1 VSTGAP
7 ALARATSVRPPRE
20 AYGRILLLA
29 GLVVPASLIAILAL
43 LIKGSALSIGTFG
56 PGFVVAREWDPVHLH
71 FGALT
76 FIYGTFVSSIIGL
89 LLALPIGIAVA
100 VFLAE
105 PGLGWLKGPIG
116 IGVEMLAAIPSVVYG
131 LWALFVM
138 APWVYLHISSPASE
152 RLGRFPV
159 FAPDAQQA
167 SMLAGALVLTI
178 MILPSLAAVSRDVI
192 RAVPREMRE
201 ASYALGTTWWETTWR
216 IVLPAA
222 RAGIFGAV
230 ILAFGRAVGETIA
243 VTMVIGNRPS
253 ITASVVQPAYTMASV
268 IANEFTEATVP
279 LHISSLIEIGLLL
292 ILITL
297 ALNLGALL
305 LIRSVKRL

>member
-1 VSTGAP
+1 MIGARPLRRAP
-7 ALARATSVRPPRE
+7 ARRRGDR
-20 AYGRILLLA
+20 YGALLLVV
-29 GLVVPASLIAILAL
+29 GMVVPAALVAIVVLLARDSLPSLQR
-43 LIKGSALSIGTFG
+43 FG
-56 PGFVVAREWDPVHLH
+56 LGFVAGRTWDPVHLQ
-71 FGALT
+71 FGALP
-76 FIYGTFVSSIIGL
+76 FIFGTFMSSILAL
-89 LLALPIGIAVA
+89 LLALPIGLAVA
-100 VFLAE
+100 VCLAE
-105 PGLGWLKGPIG
+105 PGLGWLKGPVG
-116 IGVEMLAAIPSVVYG
+116 TGVELLAAIPSVVYG

-138 APWVYLHISSPASE
+138 APWVYVHLSQPLAE
-152 RLGRFPV
+152 RAGRFPL

-192 RAVPREMRE
+192 KAVPREMRE

-253 ITASVVQPAYTMASV
+253 VSASLLQPAYTLASV
-268 IANEFTEATVP
+268 IANEFTEATSR
-279 LHISSLIEIGLLL
+279 LYIASLIELGLLL
-292 ILITL
+292 ILLTL
-297 ALNLGALL
+297 ALNLGATL
-305 LIRSVKRL
+305 LIRSVGRR